1 MKEYK
6 ILAKLMIV
14 FLALSFQANTQTWQN
29 ITYSN
34 NGLPSNKIRSIA
46 PDKQGNIWIS
56 TSDSGI
62 TKLKSGQFRTWKD
75 RDRLNDDC
83 TFDGLNDITK
93 RISRMIKDSLNNL
106 YFTSLRYKYYGLV
119 KFDSAFHFIKSPY
132 DFNIYP
138 LAIDKMGNIWCRTDN
153 SDTTFYTNGV
163 VKLSP
168 NGVWQNYKTY
178 NSGLFKNKV
187 NDIAVDAFGNVWFG
201 YDGSGNLSR
210 FNGSSW
216 KLYSIYNN
224 STTLSVDQL
233 KSDKTGDVYGYF
245 DTDLIQYKRT
255 LDSVVRRTDDPAI
268 GGNPL
273 GIDINNKL
281 WTTYTSSNTISLYK
295 NNTST
300 NWTTYNITP
309 TNVSGIAIFAT
320 SLYFDDKNTTWI
332 TGNCN
337 YTIYP
342 EGAGL
347 VRFNGSSFNQYTEQ
361 NSGLLDD
368 VTNDV
373 TKGRILNQLIIAH
386 PNGISMLD
394 TITRTSKVYDENNSG
409 LYNDFVDFI
418 FIDSKNNKW
427 IPRDNG
433 IQKLLPN
440 NIDWV
445 FYSIDSLKHISNYN
459 KSICEDKFG
468 NIWFSDDRGLSEIKN
483 NTIINF
489 ENIQISSK
497 SATIK
502 KIVADKLGNIL
513 LSYSDNDVIKF
524 NGTSG
529 IIISN
534 NNNSNTS
541 FSDLITTDSL
551 NNIWTIYFNFQNFGL
566 LKYNG
571 ANWNIFKSPIA
582 ETFTPNEIYC
592 DRFNRIWLIS
602 ALSGVWCFDGQIWK
616 TYNVSNSNILS
627 NNVSSVFIDSLG
639 KVWFGTDKGISIL
652 TPGPTSIPTIKTND
666 ITNITSTTATS
677 GGYITDNGGSFITSQ
692 GVCWSTSSNPTI
704 INSKSIDGIGNGL
717 FSSNITS
724 LIPQTLYYVRAY
736 ATNVIGTSYGNQ
748 VSFTTGSTSIA
759 QKLKEDK
766 YYSLFP
772 NPSNGKMFLKVD
784 LNKNDLIEINA
795 INILGDCNKIKYNL
809 LENGLLELNIP
820 ENINGIITLEIIING
835 ISIFEK
841 VAIIK

>member
-6 ILAKLMIV
+6 ILAKLIIV
-14 FLALSFQANTQTWQN
+14 FLALSFQAKTQTWQN

-34 NGLPSNKIRSIA
+34 NGLPSNNIRSIA

-75 RDRLNDDC
+75 RDRLYNGC
-83 TFDGLNDITK
+83 TNEGIIINSG
-93 RISRMIKDSLNNL
+93 ISRMIKDSLNNL
-106 YFTSLRYKYYGLV
+106 YFTSFKYNYFGLV

-187 NDIAVDAFGNVWFG
+187 NDIAVDAFGNVWLG
-201 YDGSGNLSR
+201 YAGSGNLSR
-210 FNGSSW
+210 FNGSTW
-216 KLYSIYNN
+216 KLYNIYNN
-224 STTLSVDQL
+224 SSTLSINQL

-245 DTDLIQYKRT
+245 DIELIQYKRN
-255 LDSVVRRTDDPAI
+255 LDSVVRRTDDPAVGSNPI
-268 GGNPL
+268 GV
-273 GIDINNKL
+273 DINNKL
-281 WTTYTSSNTISLYK
+281 WTSNSSGSNLLLYK
-295 NNTST
+295 NNTTT
-300 NWTTYNITP
+300 NWTTYNLP
-309 TNVSGIAIFAT
+309 NSNFEAT

-332 TGNCN
+332 TGGGNFMS
-337 YTIYP
+337 YP
-342 EGAGL
+342 GL
-347 VRFNGSSFNQYTEQ
+347 VRYNGTIFNKYTEQ
-361 NSGLLDD
+361 NSGLLSDI
-368 VTNDV
+368 TNDV
-373 TKGRILNQLIIAH
+373 TKGRVLNQLIVAH

-394 TITRTSKVYDENNSG
+394 TITRTSRVYDENNSG

-427 IPRDNG
+427 IPRENG
-433 IQKLLPN
+433 IQKLFPN

-445 FYSIDSLKHISNYN
+445 FYSIDSLKHVDQYN

-468 NIWFSDDRGLSEIKN
+468 NIWFSDVRGLSEIKN

-529 IIISN
+529 IVISN
-534 NNNSNTS
+534 NNNSNNS
-541 FSDLITTDSL
+541 FSDIITTDSL
-551 NNIWTIYFNFQNFGL
+551 GNIWTIYFNFQNFGL

-571 ANWNIFKSPIA
+571 TNWNIFKSPI
-582 ETFTPNEIYC
+582 TSTITPKGIYC
-592 DRFNRIWLIS
+592 DSYNRIWLNS

-627 NNVSSVFIDSLG
+627 DNVTSVFVDSLG

-652 TPGPTSIPTIKTND
+652 TPGPVSIPTLTTNE

-704 INSKSIDGIGNGL
+704 TNSKTIDVIGNGL
-717 FSSNITS
+717 FTSNITS

-736 ATNVIGTSYGNQ
+736 ATNGLGTSYGNQ
-748 VSFTTGSTSIA
+748 VSFTPGSNSIA

-766 YYSLFP
+766 YYSLYP

-784 LNKNDLIEINA
+784 FNKNDLIEINA
-795 INILGDCNKIKYNL
+795 INILGDCNKIKYNIV
-809 LENGLLELNIP
+809 ENGLLELNIP
-820 ENINGIITLEIIING
+820 ENIIGIITLEIKINKICSYEK
-835 ISIFEK
+835 ISI
-841 VAIIK
+841 IK